1 MSNADQASE
10 PTMEEILS
18 SIRKII
24 SDDDKGATPPVA
36 AKAAARPRPAAPP
49 PVAKVEPVAE
59 PEPEPEAVSQSGADD
74 IFDLTEVVEEEAVAD
89 LQADDWEIA
98 EEGLL
103 DPDTLDDVSFSDPEP
118 EPAPEPVSPPVVER
132 PAAAAHRA
140 TAPKPEPLLSS
151 EAADAASSAFGELA
165 NTLLSRNNDART
177 LEELVQEM
185 LRPML
190 KTWLNENLPPM
201 VERLVREEIERV
213 TRRR

>member
-1 MSNADQASE
+1 
-10 PTMEEILS
+10 MEEILS

-24 SDDDKGATPPVA
+24 SDDDKGGTPPV
-36 AKAAARPRPAAPP
+36 AKAAARPRPAAPPP

-59 PEPEPEAVSQSGADD
+59 PEPEPEVVSQRGVDD
-74 IFDLTEVVEEEAVAD
+74 IFDLTEVVEEEPAED
-89 LQADDWEIA
+89 LQVDDWEIA

-103 DPDTLDDVSFSDPEP
+103 DPDTLNDVSFSDPEP
-118 EPAPEPVSPPVVER
+118 EPVPEPAPTPVVER
-132 PAAAAHRA
+132 PTP
-140 TAPKPEPLLSS
+140 TAPRPAAPRPEPLLSS
-151 EAADAASSAFGELA
+151 EATEAASSAFGELA

-190 KTWLNENLPPM
+190 KAWLNENLPPL

>member
-24 SDDDKGATPPVA
+24 SDDDKGGTPPV
-36 AKAAARPRPAAPP
+36 AKAAARPKPAAPP
-49 PVAKVEPVAE
+49 PVAKVEPVTE
-59 PEPEPEAVSQSGADD
+59 PEPEPEVVSQSGADD
-74 IFDLTEVVEEEAVAD
+74 IFDLTEVVEEEPAAD
-89 LQADDWEIA
+89 SQVDDWEIA

-103 DPDTLDDVSFSDPEP
+103 DPDTLDDVGFSDPEP
-118 EPAPEPVSPPVVER
+118 EPAPEPVPTPVVER
-132 PAAAAHRA
+132 PAATASRPAAPR
-140 TAPKPEPLLSS
+140 PEPLLSS
-151 EAADAASSAFGELA
+151 AATEAASSAFGELA

-190 KTWLNENLPPM
+190 KTWLDENLPPM

>member
-24 SDDDKGATPPVA
+24 SDDDKGGTPPV
-36 AKAAARPRPAAPP
+36 AKAAARPKLAAP

-59 PEPEPEAVSQSGADD
+59 PEPEPEVVSQRGADD
-74 IFDLTEVVEEEAVAD
+74 IFDLTEVVEEETAAD
-89 LQADDWEIA
+89 PQIDDWEIA

-103 DPDTLDDVSFSDPEP
+103 DPDTLDDVGFNDPEP
-118 EPAPEPVSPPVVER
+118 ESAPEPVPMPVVER
-132 PAAAAHRA
+132 PTPVASRPAAPR
-140 TAPKPEPLLSS
+140 PEPLLSS
-151 EAADAASSAFGELA
+151 EATEAASSAFGELA

-190 KTWLNENLPPM
+190 KAWLNENLPPM

>member
-24 SDDDKGATPPVA
+24 SDDDKGGTSPV
-36 AKAAARPRPAAPP
+36 AKAAARPRPAAPS

-59 PEPEPEAVSQSGADD
+59 PEPEPEMVSQGGADD
-74 IFDLTEVVEEEAVAD
+74 IFDLTDVVEEEIAVES
-89 LQADDWEIA
+89 QVDDWEIA

-103 DPDTLDDVSFSDPEP
+103 DPDTLDDVGFSDPEP
-118 EPAPEPVSPPVVER
+118 EPAPEPVPTPVVEPPAPMATR
-132 PAAAAHRA
+132 PA
-140 TAPKPEPLLSS
+140 APKPEPLLST
-151 EAADAASSAFGELA
+151 AATEAASSAFGELA

-190 KTWLNENLPPM
+190 KAWLDENLPLL

>member
-24 SDDDKGATPPVA
+24 SDDDKGGTPPV

-49 PVAKVEPVAE
+49 PVAKVEPAAE
-59 PEPEPEAVSQSGADD
+59 PKPEPEVVSQGGADD
-74 IFDLTEVVEEEAVAD
+74 IFDLTDVVEEEIAAESQV
-89 LQADDWEIA
+89 DDWEIA

-103 DPDTLDDVSFSDPEP
+103 DPDTLDDVGFS
-118 EPAPEPVSPPVVER
+118 EPAPEPVATR
-132 PAAAAHRA
+132 PA
-140 TAPKPEPLLSS
+140 APKPEPLLSR
-151 EAADAASSAFGELA
+151 AATEAASSAFGELA

-190 KTWLNENLPPM
+190 KAWLDENLPLL

>member
-24 SDDDKGATPPVA
+24 SDDDKGGTPPV

-74 IFDLTEVVEEEAVAD
+74 IFDLTEVVEEETAAD
-89 LQADDWEIA
+89 SQVDDWEIA

-103 DPDTLDDVSFSDPEP
+103 DPDTLNDIGFSDPEP
-118 EPAPEPVSPPVVER
+118 EPAPEPVPIPVVER
-132 PAAAAHRA
+132 PVA
-140 TAPKPEPLLSS
+140 TASRPAAPKPEPLLSS
-151 EAADAASSAFGELA
+151 AATEAASSAFGELA

-190 KTWLNENLPPM
+190 KTWLDENLPPM

>member
-24 SDDDKGATPPVA
+24 SDDDKGAGPPA
-36 AKAAARPRPAAPP
+36 AKAAAKPRPAPP
-49 PVAKVEPVAE
+49 PVAKVEPAAE
-59 PEPEPEAVSQSGADD
+59 PEPEAEMVSQSAADD
-74 IFDLTEVVEEEAVAD
+74 IFDLTEVVEEVAAEEAP
-89 LQADDWEIA
+89 ADDWDIA

-103 DPDTLDDVSFSDPEP
+103 DPDTLDDVGFSDPAPEPEPEP
-118 EPAPEPVSPPVVER
+118 EPAPAPVIER
-132 PAAAAHRA
+132 PAPRVSR
-140 TAPKPEPLLSS
+140 PPMPRPEPLLSS
-151 EAADAASSAFGELA
+151 EATDAASAAFGDLA
-165 NTLLSRNNDART
+165 NTLLSRNGDART

-190 KTWLNENLPPM
+190 QAWLNQNLPPM

>member
-24 SDDDKGATPPVA
+24 SDDDKGGTPPV
-36 AKAAARPRPAAPP
+36 AKAAARPRPAAPPP

-59 PEPEPEAVSQSGADD
+59 PEPEPEVVSQRGADD
-74 IFDLTEVVEEEAVAD
+74 IFDLTEVVEEEPAED
-89 LQADDWEIA
+89 LQVDDWEIA

-103 DPDTLDDVSFSDPEP
+103 DPDTLDDVSFSDPV
-118 EPAPEPVSPPVVER
+118 PEPVPTPVVER
-132 PAAAAHRA
+132 PAPTAPRPAAAR
-140 TAPKPEPLLSS
+140 PEPLLSS
-151 EAADAASSAFGELA
+151 EATEAASSAFGELA

-190 KTWLNENLPPM
+190 KAWLNENLPPL